1 MARCGLK
8 DFLVILI
15 LSVLLSSCVSLKGAQ
30 DGPLWG
36 EADVFYSADSPVLTM
51 PADRPYRILVMA
63 DIQLKL
69 NLIKNLQSFKAVRDL
84 VEKTDPDLILT
95 VGDNTATLQSP
106 RLTRKLI
113 SLMESFGIPW
123 GVVLGNHDSEGM
135 ADRPWHGN
143 RYAEAKKSLFS
154 AGPANIQGVGN
165 YLIQLADPAGEV
177 RYGLVMVDSN
187 VERRYPQEKYYDYVY
202 PDQIRWYRWV
212 VEGLE
217 EAAGNPVPTMVFLHI
232 PFPEFAEAQALLD
245 NPEAASG
252 PVFGVQREDVC
263 APLVNTGFFG
273 VMKELESTTHVF
285 AGHDHIN
292 NSSIPWQGI
301 RLTYVLKTGP
311 GSYHDK
317 DLQGGTLV
325 TVEPGTFAVA
335 VEHIFL
341 E

>member
-1 MARCGLK
+1 MKRRCLTGV
-8 DFLVILI
+8 FLILI
-15 LSVLLSSCVSLKGAQ
+15 LAAFFTGCGTMKGVQ
-30 DGPLWG
+30 NGPLWG
-36 EADVFYSADSPVLTM
+36 ESDVFDPADYPVLTM
-51 PADRPYRILVMA
+51 PAHRPYRILVMA

-69 NLIKNLQSFKAVRDL
+69 NLIKNIRSFKAVRTL
-84 VEKTDPDLILT
+84 VEETDPDLILT

-113 SLMESFGIPW
+113 SLMESFGVPW
-123 GVVLGNHDSEGM
+123 GVVLGNHDSEGP
-135 ADRPWHGN
+135 ADRHWHGN
-143 RYAEAKKSLFS
+143 RYEEAEYSLFS
-154 AGPANIQGVGN
+154 AGPANIHGVGN
-165 YLIQLADPAGEV
+165 YLIQLADPTGEV
-177 RYGLVMVDSN
+177 TTGLVMMDSN
-187 VERRYPQEKYYDYVY
+187 VLRRYPQKKYYDFVY
-202 PDQIRWYRWV
+202 HDQILWYRWA

-217 EAAGNPVPTMVFLHI
+217 EAAGKPVPTMVFLHI
-232 PFPEFAEAQALLD
+232 PLPEYADAQALLD

-263 APLVNTGFFG
+263 APLVNTGFFD

-292 NSSIPWQGI
+292 SSSIPWEGI

-325 TVEPGTFAVA
+325 TVEPGSFAVE